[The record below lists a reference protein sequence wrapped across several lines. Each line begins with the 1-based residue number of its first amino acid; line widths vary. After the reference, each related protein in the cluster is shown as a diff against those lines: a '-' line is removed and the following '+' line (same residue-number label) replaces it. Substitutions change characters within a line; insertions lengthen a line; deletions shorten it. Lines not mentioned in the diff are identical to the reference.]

1 MTKLS
6 PKRFVGQMMGIWF
19 LASAVGNLIGGLV
32 GGYVDPEKLDQMPL
46 LFTATAAALLIAS
59 ATLGLLVIPIRRL
72 MKNKEK
78 SKLKL

>member
-6 PKRFVGQMMGIWF
+6 PKRFVGQMMGIWS

-46 LFTATAAALLIAS
+46 LFTATAAALLIA
-59 ATLGLLVIPIRRL
+59 AAILGLLAIPIRRL